1 MVIWLN
7 LQKRRWIAIIPVIL
21 ILILAFIALCNGD
34 ASGFE
39 AIGKIILYIGLF
51 IGVGA
56 IIAYAPWLILIV
68 IIGVIIWAVASSNNN
83 SKNIYT
89 NDNALNEN
97 HVYNQQQ
104 KENSEIVPIDNSNLT
119 DFQRQLQE
127 NTKTP
132 QQVEDENWL
141 KEKEQISN
149 TAKKDFSEIKRILLE
164 KAQKGQY
171 STFNG
176 YKSIS
181 IDYYCTYL
189 MHCIHREHY
198 YNPTG
203 KIGTSSYRTNKKVI
217 YSIDKMKQYN
227 LYLDILKEFAIT
239 DNIDISP
246 FFVEIDP
253 IVYQQENKIN
263 LPYTYKHEWRT
274 ASHKIKTDLKCT
286 IKY

>member
-149 TAKKDFSEIKRILLE
+149 TAKKDF
-164 KAQKGQY
+164 
-171 STFNG
+171 
-176 YKSIS
+176 
-181 IDYYCTYL
+181 
-189 MHCIHREHY
+189 
-198 YNPTG
+198 
-203 KIGTSSYRTNKKVI
+203 
-217 YSIDKMKQYN
+217 
-227 LYLDILKEFAIT
+227 
-239 DNIDISP
+239 
-246 FFVEIDP
+246 
-253 IVYQQENKIN
+253 
-263 LPYTYKHEWRT
+263 
-274 ASHKIKTDLKCT
+274 
-286 IKY
+286 